1 MKKTYFIALIIIV
14 ITLLGANIFFLLNHN
29 VCGCRQK
36 QKIEEKNVNCN
47 CYVTKTLA
55 LDKEQAKEYEK
66 IKKEHQNKASKIT
79 DSLHINQEILMDYL
93 ASNKNDSV
101 KIVELK
107 NKITEFQKE
116 LLDQHIGQY
125 EDLKAILKH
134 EQIEPMNKLF
144 KSVFVC
150 RPSCNHSKAC
160 EVDE

>member
-1 MKKTYFIALIIIV
+1 MKKSYFIALIIIV
-14 ITLLGANIFFLLNHN
+14 IALLGVNIFFLLNHN
-29 VCGCRQK
+29 VGSCMQTQK
-36 QKIEEKNVNCN
+36 TEEKDVNCD

-55 LDKEQAKEYEK
+55 LDKEQAKEYEE
-66 IKKEHQNKASKIT
+66 IKKEHQNKALRII

-125 EDLKAILKH
+125 QDLKAILKP
-134 EQIEPMNKLF
+134 EQIVPMNKLF

-150 RPSCNHSKAC
+150 RPSCNHSKGC